1 MLSVVNYIVTDNKG
15 GDTLRQSSTT
25 IELHTSQQ
33 GLFEITREINAWV
46 RDAGIENGLLTVFC
60 RHTSASLTIQENA
73 DPDVLYDI
81 ETFFKQLVRE
91 DPSLY
96 THTSE
101 GADDMPAHIRSALTD
116 VSLSIPV
123 INAQPVLGTWQGV
136 FLYEHR
142 ARNHHR
148 QVVLQLMGD

>member
-1 MLSVVNYIVTDNKG
+1 M
-15 GDTLRQSSTT
+15 RQEHTT
-25 IELHTSQQ
+25 INVHTTRQ
-33 GLFEITREINAWV
+33 GLFEITREIKAWIA
-46 RDAGIENGLLTVFC
+46 DTNIANGVLTVFC

-73 DPDVLYDI
+73 DPDVVYDI
-81 ETFFKQLVRE
+81 QTFFRQLVRE

-96 THTSE
+96 THTNE
-101 GADDMPAHIRSALTD
+101 GADDMPAHIRSVLTD

-123 INAQPVLGTWQGV
+123 IDGEPVLGTWQGV

-142 ARNHHR
+142 ARDHER

>member
-1 MLSVVNYIVTDNKG
+1 MK
-15 GDTLRQSSTT
+15 QASTS
-25 IELHTSQQ
+25 ISIHTNRQ
-33 GLFEITREINAWV
+33 GLFEITRDVNAWV
-46 RDAGIENGLLTVFC
+46 GASGIQNGLLTVFC

-73 DPDVLYDI
+73 DPDVQSDI

-96 THTSE
+96 THVNE

-123 INAQPVLGTWQGV
+123 VDGRPALGTWQGI

-142 ARNHHR
+142 ARDHHR
-148 QVVLQLMGD
+148 QVVLQMVGD

>member
-1 MLSVVNYIVTDNKG
+1 MRQAHT
-15 GDTLRQSSTT
+15 TLNVHTT
-25 IELHTSQQ
+25 HQ
-33 GLFEITREINAWV
+33 GLFEITREIKAWTV
-46 RDAGIENGLLTVFC
+46 GTGIANGVLTVFC

-73 DPDVLYDI
+73 DPDVVYDI
-81 ETFFKQLVRE
+81 QTFFKQLVRE

-96 THTSE
+96 THTNE
-101 GADDMPAHIRSALTD
+101 GADDMPAHIRSVLTD

-123 INAQPVLGTWQGV
+123 IDGKPVLGTWQGV

-142 ARNHHR
+142 ARDHER

>member
-1 MLSVVNYIVTDNKG
+1 MRQDHT
-15 GDTLRQSSTT
+15 TLNVHTT
-25 IELHTSQQ
+25 RQ
-33 GLFEITREINAWV
+33 GLFEITREIKAWIA
-46 RDAGIENGLLTVFC
+46 DTGIANGVLTVFC

-73 DPDVLYDI
+73 DPDVVYDI
-81 ETFFKQLVRE
+81 QTFFKQLVRE

-96 THTSE
+96 THTNE
-101 GADDMPAHIRSALTD
+101 GADDMPAHIRSVLTD

-123 INAQPVLGTWQGV
+123 IDGQPVLGTWQGV

-142 ARNHHR
+142 ARDHER